1 MFLEQNQTLVSA
13 SVALEEMLT
22 NFAGCETQCQQISR
36 LEARGDILNHEIRK
50 HLATTFITPI
60 DRDDIHEINS
70 SQEAVLNHIEAVSNR
85 IGVYE
90 VKRIRFPAQ
99 KIISNVVPMVKGIG
113 QMLVVMQDGK
123 DGTDIV
129 KGNKAHKKECE
140 MLLLTGLGEL
150 YDDQVEVLDI
160 IKWTQIYDR
169 MDKLYNKAWQL
180 IKYIEGVMLKNA

>member
-1 MFLEQNQTLVSA
+1 M
-13 SVALEEMLT
+13 
-22 NFAGCETQCQQISR
+22 
-36 LEARGDILNHEIRK
+36 
-50 HLATTFITPI
+50 
-60 DRDDIHEINS
+60 
-70 SQEAVLNHIEAVSNR
+70 NHIEAVSNR